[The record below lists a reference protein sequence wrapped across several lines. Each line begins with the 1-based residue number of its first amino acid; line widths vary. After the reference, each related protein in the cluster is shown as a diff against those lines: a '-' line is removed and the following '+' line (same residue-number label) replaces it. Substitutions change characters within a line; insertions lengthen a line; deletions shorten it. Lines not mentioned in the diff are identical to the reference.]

1 MSDTDLEDR
10 IANVLCDVL
19 DEPEAYTG
27 CVLAIN
33 KKTLEV
39 TLANPSSLG
48 KDYATYPIDSFI
60 TNNDEGDIDLDLS
73 EISYVASRHEGR
85 HPSAVSRRAP
95 SPPSLPAAAGKAI
108 DARQFSPTS
117 GALVH
122 GLLLSQ
128 SHQHD
133 VGNLRSCL
141 LQ

>member
-1 MSDTDLEDR
+1 MVQRYKKKLNSNFYSYLCKSKVKPKNITTMSDTDLEDR

-39 TLANPSSLG
+39 TLANPSSLS

-73 EISYVASRHEGR
+73 EISYVASRHEG
-85 HPSAVSRRAP
+85 
-95 SPPSLPAAAGKAI
+95 
-108 DARQFSPTS
+108 
-117 GALVH
+117 
-122 GLLLSQ
+122 
-128 SHQHD
+128 
-133 VGNLRSCL
+133 
-141 LQ
+141 